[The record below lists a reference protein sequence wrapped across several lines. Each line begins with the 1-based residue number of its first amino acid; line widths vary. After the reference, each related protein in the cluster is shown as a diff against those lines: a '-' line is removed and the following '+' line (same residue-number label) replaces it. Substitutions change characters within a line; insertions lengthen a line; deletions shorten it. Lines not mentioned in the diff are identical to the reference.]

1 MIGGRPTLNSSNEE
15 LSRSGNLFYDRN
27 IEIFDLFVSSLIS
40 STALGFFSLASE
52 KISDKIYESIN
63 ATPQS
68 NRNRNRNRN
77 PISDA
82 PSINSST
89 SSHSTISPPSIVI
102 LTTESPAPSP
112 QIISNSNFI
121 YIQINSTLVTPA
133 PLNSTPSNSPRSKNL
148 HQLSFANERDSLLRG
163 CA

>member
-1 MIGGRPTLNSSNEE
+1 MIGGRPIITSTKTDF
-15 LSRSGNLFYDRN
+15 SRFGNLFYDRN
-27 IEIFDLFVSSLIS
+27 IEIFDLFLSSLIS
-40 STALGFFSLASE
+40 STALGFFGLASE

-63 ATPQS
+63 APPQS
-68 NRNRNRNRN
+68 NQNRN
-77 PISDA
+77 PISYA
-82 PSINSST
+82 TSITSST
-89 SSHSTISPPSIVI
+89 SSHSSISSPSIVI

-121 YIQINSTLVTPA
+121 YIQISSTLVTPA

>member
-1 MIGGRPTLNSSNEE
+1 MIGGRPIITTTKTD
-15 LSRSGNLFYDRN
+15 LSRFGNLFYDRN
-27 IEIFDLFVSSLIS
+27 IEIFDLFLSSLIS
-40 STALGFFSLASE
+40 STALGFFSLASK
-52 KISDKIYESIN
+52 KISDKIYESIH
-63 ATPQS
+63 ALPQS
-68 NRNRNRNRN
+68 NRNPI
-77 PISDA
+77 PISN
-82 PSINSST
+82 IIST
-89 SSHSTISPPSIVI
+89 SSSNSRISPPSIAI

-121 YIQINSTLVTPA
+121 YIQINSAIITPA